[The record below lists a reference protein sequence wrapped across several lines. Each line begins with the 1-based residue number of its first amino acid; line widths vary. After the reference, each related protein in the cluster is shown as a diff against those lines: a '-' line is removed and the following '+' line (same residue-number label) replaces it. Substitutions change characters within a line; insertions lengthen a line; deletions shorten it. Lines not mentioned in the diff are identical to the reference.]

1 MKSTIKKILSVT
13 LQRPLYVKY
22 CSQTIYTSLLA
33 CLRMWDAT
41 QEQVWRQRADD
52 VLAILLEIQRPDGGF
67 DIGYEFSFG
76 MLHRVGEST
85 APETMALTALSE
97 YAHRFGQADVR
108 APARRTADWI
118 QGFALDRGEGRIAI
132 PYGPYSIRDVMVA
145 NGTSFAAGAL
155 GSYLGCIEDD
165 PELERIYRGM
175 VRFARHAQA
184 SDDEL
189 AGRFWYYGDR
199 DAPNLDPNRATKI
212 DYYHQMQ
219 QVEVHALAEQRKSA
233 PEQLDIVRDASD
245 HIVAL
250 QDRHEII
257 PYMETAAR
265 YGGVIHTWG
274 FSSVAAGL
282 LEAAVL
288 LPERRDVYHAV
299 ARRVCGWLI
308 DNAWTG
314 KHFHAFVTEQ
324 GEPVGDTPMVRS
336 DAWVLS
342 AMASA
347 CHHLGEGPWWD
358 VVDPCFCNMAA
369 VDFSGLESHAS
380 SPAKRATERAVR
392 FILDTP
398 AKLLRRSP
406 KPGP

>member
-13 LQRPLYVKY
+13 LQRPLYVKH
-22 CSQTIYTSLLA
+22 CSQTIYTTLLG

-41 QEQVWRQRADD
+41 QDAIWRQRADEL
-52 VLAILLEIQRPDGGF
+52 LAILLEIQQPDGGF
-67 DIGYEFSFG
+67 DIGYDFRFG
-76 MLHRVGEST
+76 KLHRRGEST
-85 APETMALTALSE
+85 SPELMALTVLSE
-97 YAHRFGQADVR
+97 YAHRFGRDPVR
-108 APARRTADWI
+108 AQARRAAEWI
-118 QGFALDRGEGRIAI
+118 RGFVLDRGDGRIAI
-132 PYGPYSIRDVMVA
+132 PYGPYSIRDVMIC

-165 PELERIYRGM
+165 PDLERIYHGM

-199 DAPNLDPNRATKI
+199 DAPNLLEADRASKI

-219 QVEVHALAEQRKSA
+219 QVEVHALAEQRKPA

-250 QDRHEII
+250 QEHHEII
-257 PYMETAAR
+257 PYMESEAR
-265 YGGVIHTWG
+265 YSGVIHTWG
-274 FSSVAAGL
+274 YSSVAAGL
-282 LEAAVL
+282 LEAALL
-288 LPERRDVYHAV
+288 LPDRRDAYHAV
-299 ARRVCGWLI
+299 ARRVCHWLI

-314 KHFHAFVTEQ
+314 KNFHAVVTPE
-324 GEPVGDTPMVRS
+324 GEPVGETPMIRS
-336 DAWVLS
+336 DGWVLS

-358 VVDPCFCNMAA
+358 VVDPCFGNMQAA
-369 VDFSGLESHAS
+369 DFSGLESHAS
-380 SPAKRATERAVR
+380 SATKRATERAIKFV
-392 FILDTP
+392 LDTQS
-398 AKLLRRSP
+398 KFRRS
-406 KPGP
+406 GPYAG